1 MYKNHKIDHLVR
13 TTVLTYKICQS
24 LNVNEYDTMVL
35 LISALLHDIG
45 RKNNSNDIRHG
56 EIGACKA
63 KQLLKDKKIFDI
75 IKNHSIGDRN
85 IKSEHKEMIL
95 ILKDADALERIRN
108 NDLNVKYIR
117 NKESLCLIDFA
128 KSLFSELRG

>member
-24 LNVNEYDTMVL
+24 LNVNEYDTMIL

-45 RKNNSNDIRHG
+45 RRNNSNDIKHG
-56 EIGACKA
+56 EISACKA
-63 KQLLKDKKIFDI
+63 KGLLKDKKIFDI

-85 IKSEHKEMIL
+85 IKSEYKGMIL

-128 KSLFSELRG
+128 KSLFSELKG

>member
-24 LNVNEYDTMVL
+24 LNVNEYDTMIL

-45 RKNNSNDIRHG
+45 RRNNSNDIKHG
-56 EIGACKA
+56 EISACKA
-63 KQLLKDKKIFDI
+63 KGLLKDKKIFDI

-117 NKESLCLIDFA
+117 NKESLCFIDFA
-128 KSLFSELRG
+128 KSLFSELKG

>member
-24 LNVNEYDTMVL
+24 LNVNEYDTMIL

-45 RKNNSNDIRHG
+45 RRNNSNDIKHG
-56 EIGACKA
+56 EISACKA
-63 KQLLKDKKIFDI
+63 KGLLKDKKIFDI

-85 IKSEHKEMIL
+85 IKSEYKGMIL

>member
-1 MYKNHKIDHLVR
+1 MCKNHKIDHLVR

-117 NKESLCLIDFA
+117 NKESLCFIDFA
-128 KSLFSELRG
+128 KSLFSELKG

>member
-1 MYKNHKIDHLVR
+1 
-13 TTVLTYKICQS
+13 
-24 LNVNEYDTMVL
+24 MVL

-117 NKESLCLIDFA
+117 NKESLCFIDFA
-128 KSLFSELRG
+128 KSLFSELKG